1 MLCRHEMS
9 DLLIKVLF
17 VKASARTA
25 VEHDLF
31 ISDPSFSSN
40 LSTVGSQTKFGFRR
54 QTFFLLSES
63 KTFLFDKAHS

>member
-1 MLCRHEMS
+1 MLCRHEMN

-25 VEHDLF
+25 AEHDLF
-31 ISDPSFSSN
+31 IRDPSSN